1 MSSISWAK
9 TNSFADMQGLFPK
22 KIRILKP
29 TFSER
34 FQIVRANSLTQV
46 HASGRVLTS
55 SHRLNRT
62 VLVSYLRSTLDGV
75 QVKNLHLRG
84 AMHAGW

>member
-1 MSSISWAK
+1 MQLGLLDEADAV
-9 TNSFADMQGLFPK
+9 ADMQGLFPK

-55 SHRLNRT
+55 SRRLNRT
-62 VLVSYLRSTLDGV
+62 VLV
-75 QVKNLHLRG
+75 KNLHLRVFRG
-84 AMHAGW
+84 ALALPAPCPP

>member
-46 HASGRVLTS
+46 HASGRVLAS
-55 SHRLNRT
+55 SRRLNRT
-62 VLVSYLRSTLDGV
+62 VLVE
-75 QVKNLHLRG
+75 NLLLRG
-84 AMHAGW
+84 ATSGVDDSR